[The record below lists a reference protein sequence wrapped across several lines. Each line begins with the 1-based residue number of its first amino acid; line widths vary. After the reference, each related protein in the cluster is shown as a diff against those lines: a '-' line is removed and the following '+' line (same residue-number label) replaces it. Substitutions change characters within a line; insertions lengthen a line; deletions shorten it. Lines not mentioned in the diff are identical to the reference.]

1 MANGK
6 IKADTLEH
14 STAGSVTTDY
24 VVNGSAKVW
33 VNFNG
38 TGTIAA
44 RDSLNVSGLV
54 DNSTGN
60 YTVNISDAFTAAT
73 FSVAM
78 GGNSFH
84 TASLAATSGTFTC
97 FKYNSSHSAEDAS
110 DCYFNAHGDLA

>member
-1 MANGK
+1 MSTL
-6 IKADTLEH
+6 KADTLVALDGT
-14 STAGSVTTDY
+14 SPVTLTKQ
-24 VVNGSAKVW
+24 SAAKVW

-38 TGTIAA
+38 TGTIAI
-44 RDSLNVSGLV
+44 RDSQGVSGLV
-54 DNSTGN
+54 DNGTGN
-60 YTVNISDAFTAAT
+60 YTVNISNAFTAAT

-78 GGNSFH
+78 GGNGFH